1 MCDPRR
7 AATFLHLTDDRYRFE
22 FRLRDDERATDLSPT
37 ALLRPWT
44 STPPTVIRCAEY
56 TFRARVVD
64 RWRTERTF
72 LLGDAAHLMPPFI
85 GQGLGAGLRDAH
97 NLAWKLAAV
106 LAGRANE
113 ELLGSYPRERD
124 PHVRATIRT
133 ALLVGRAMTG
143 GGGPAA
149 LVRRPLAAAL
159 LRLPGAE
166 KRALAAVATRFP
178 PGPAV
183 ERHSRH
189 DLAGTLCPQ
198 PRLAG
203 SVLLD
208 EAVGPGWGL
217 LHAGPVDA
225 RTAAAAR
232 ATDARTID
240 VSGTPLHA
248 WLQSGRTT
256 AAAASR
262 PRGGPHRTAP
272 PGLLTAAGCADW
284 LRDNISAE
292 LAGFDEHT
300 VDLRLPRPLHDD
312 RPRAA
317 HTAWRCAA
325 RGVRG
330 EPHGSRRRALP
341 TGAGSAGSTRRPAT
355 TSTTPAGPLRHRARE
370 SPNRLGE
377 WTRSVCCP
385 ERSTRPAISSTT
397 SMPTCWTGR
406 PRAASGTSR
415 LLADHVVN
423 DAHQFLLM
431 AQGKQPDWSA
441 PAPHLTQAWGPTFRA
456 TADNL
461 IRAWHDLG
469 DTPPL
474 PPALQFAEFAV
485 HDWDLATALGLRPDA
500 LDPQVAEL
508 GLQFMRTNLTP
519 ELREARSVRTAGTAG
534 RRSLRPDR
542 GIRRPAHHPVDANGT
557 GATHGRNLRVSGW
570 RGGSTPR
577 AFRAAAR
584 PV

>member
-1 MCDPRR
+1 MAESAPVVPAPVVIVGAGPVGLTAALLLARYGVATVVLERHPRPWSLPRAVHLDDECVRVLQLAGVADGFAGISRPATGLRLLDTRLRPFATFHRDPGPGVHGHPAANLFDQPDLDDLLRGAVRDAGIDVRTGVEVVGVSRAGVVLGDGSRLPTAAVLGCDGAGSTVRAAIGAAFTDLGFTQRWLVVDVRCPTPLDSWGGVDQVCDPRR
-7 AATFLHLTDDRYRFE
+7 AATFLHLAEDRYRFE

-64 RWRTERTF
+64 RWRAERTF

-183 ERHSRH
+183 ERRSRH
-189 DLAGTLCPQ
+189 DLAGALCPQ

-217 LHAGPVDA
+217 LHAGPVEA

-232 ATDARTID
+232 ATGARTID
-240 VSGTPLHA
+240 VSSTPLHA

-256 AAAASR
+256 AA
-262 PRGGPHRTAP
+262 
-272 PGLLTAAGCADW
+272 L
-284 LRDNISAE
+284 
-292 LAGFDEHT
+292 
-300 VDLRLPRPLHDD
+300 
-312 RPRAA
+312 
-317 HTAWRCAA
+317 
-325 RGVRG
+325 
-330 EPHGSRRRALP
+330 
-341 TGAGSAGSTRRPAT
+341 
-355 TSTTPAGPLRHRARE
+355 
-370 SPNRLGE
+370 
-377 WTRSVCCP
+377 
-385 ERSTRPAISSTT
+385 
-397 SMPTCWTGR
+397 
-406 PRAASGTSR
+406 
-415 LLADHVVN
+415 
-423 DAHQFLLM
+423 
-431 AQGKQPDWSA
+431 
-441 PAPHLTQAWGPTFRA
+441 
-456 TADNL
+456 
-461 IRAWHDLG
+461 
-469 DTPPL
+469 
-474 PPALQFAEFAV
+474 
-485 HDWDLATALGLRPDA
+485 
-500 LDPQVAEL
+500 
-508 GLQFMRTNLTP
+508 
-519 ELREARSVRTAGTAG
+519 
-534 RRSLRPDR
+534 LRPDR
-542 GIRRPAHHPVDANGT
+542 VVARTAPLLP
-557 GATHGRNLRVSGW
+557 
-570 RGGSTPR
+570 GS
-577 AFRAAAR
+577 
-584 PV
+584 